1 MANDKDNYKEGVD
14 YELVLMKNQPKGGT
28 NKTRRFFTKAEK
40 AAKSAPKAAPAKAKP
55 STPTKAA
62 KASVAPTQDAMKGYR
77 KGDVVTSPL
86 PQDIAA
92 ATRKAIAIPA
102 PNKAAKTGTTKPMPQ
117 RPISPTRSPTATG
130 RFSEYETAR
139 LGNVTKAQYDAM
151 SATQREAKGLPVSWV
166 EYLRAGGK
174 GATKPTGVR
183 NLRGGGAYAKGGMA
197 KKGKC

>member
-1 MANDKDNYKEGVD
+1 MADYKEGVD
-14 YELVLMKNQPKGGT
+14 YEMVLMKNQPKGGT

-102 PNKAAKTGTTKPMPQ
+102 KAPVKQPN
-117 RPISPTRSPTATG
+117 RPISRTPTKKPNS
-130 RFSEYETAR
+130 
-139 LGNVTKAQYDAM
+139 VM
-151 SATQREAKGLPVSWV
+151 SAIGSAIGKFEGQQRKPVDTPESKGTTNPLS
-166 EYLRAGGK
+166 RAS
-174 GATKPTGVR
+174 GAV
-183 NLRGGGAYAKGGMA
+183 GGALGSFAVKLTTGHGAAAKA
-197 KKGKC
+197 PNRAEAYKLQQKKKKK